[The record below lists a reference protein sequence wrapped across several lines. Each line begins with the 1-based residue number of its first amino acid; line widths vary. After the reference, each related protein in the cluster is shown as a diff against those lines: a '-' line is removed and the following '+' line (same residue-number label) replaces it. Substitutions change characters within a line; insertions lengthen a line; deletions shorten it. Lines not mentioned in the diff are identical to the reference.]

1 MKKTKNKIR
10 VLFFNDPMGTYFGD
24 TAEEE
29 AVYCKEILQE
39 LIFEDKKFIFE
50 STMGSM
56 DIETKKYDILIFD
69 FGGIGLGASGM
80 VASLSRQ
87 ILKLIENKPSTL
99 FIAWTHFTNKFLKEE
114 CEKELGNYPNL
125 FHRDANME
133 ELSKNIKKWISL
145 NEN

>member
-1 MKKTKNKIR
+1 MKKKSKIK
-10 VLFFNDPMGTYFGD
+10 VLFFNDPVGTYFGD

-29 AVYCKEILQE
+29 AIYCKEILQE

-80 VASLSRQ
+80 VGSLSRQ

-99 FIAWTHFTNKFLKEE
+99 FIAWTEFTNRFLEDE

-125 FHRDANME
+125 IHRDTNTE
-133 ELSKNIKKWISL
+133 QLVKDIKKWISL